1 MHKDDF
7 FDLLD
12 RLSRADRIEAASE
25 TIEAFMKAWGLHHS
39 AYLGFNLPTPAGER
53 PLLCATYSA
62 EWQKHYAQ
70 KAYIDFDP
78 IMRLGFGG
86 ILPVDWSQIDRT
98 DPIVRKFFG
107 EAQEFDVGA
116 NGLSVPL
123 RGRHGEFALFTVTWK
138 GAEAEWLKLKED
150 LLRDL
155 VVMSWNF
162 HAAALRSV
170 GVGEGEGFVRLPPRE
185 ASCLRWKGLGK
196 TDEDIG
202 RILGISPHTVR
213 FHLESSRSRLN
224 TANTMHTVA
233 KAISLGLI
241 NLSYEPPHLLQR
253 EAERGSP

>member
-12 RLSRADRIEAASE
+12 QLSRADRIETASE
-25 TIEAFMKAWGLHHS
+25 AIGAFSRAWGLHHS
-39 AYLGFNLPTPAGER
+39 AYLGFNLTTPSCER
-53 PLLCATYSA
+53 PLLCTTYSA
-62 EWQKHYAQ
+62 DWQKHYAQ
-70 KAYIDFDP
+70 SAFIDFDP
-78 IMRLGFGG
+78 IVRLGFGG
-86 ILPVDWSQIDRT
+86 ILPVDWSEIDQS
-98 DPIVRKFFG
+98 DPLVRKFFG
-107 EAQEFDVGA
+107 EAQEFDVGC

-138 GAEAEWLKLKED
+138 GNAAEWRKLRDE

-155 VVMSWNF
+155 IVIAWNF
-162 HAAALRSV
+162 HASALRSCGVAV
-170 GVGEGEGFVRLPPRE
+170 GDGHVRLPPRE

-202 RILGISPHTVR
+202 RILGISSHTVR
-213 FHLESSRSRLN
+213 FHLESSRARLN

-241 NLSYEPPHLLQR
+241 NLSYEPPHLLPGR
-253 EAERGSP
+253 GERSPP